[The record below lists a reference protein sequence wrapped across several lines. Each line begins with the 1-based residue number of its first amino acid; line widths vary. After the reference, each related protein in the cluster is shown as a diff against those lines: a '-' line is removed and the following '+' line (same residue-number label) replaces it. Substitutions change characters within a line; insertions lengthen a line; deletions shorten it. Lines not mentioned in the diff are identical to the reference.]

1 MAYFRGLNKN
11 ISYFKFWSPLVN
23 FWPLWL
29 DFEPLRFNFLTL
41 KVNFGPWESD
51 LSSGSHLIP
60 FLSQLWASGSR
71 FLALWVY
78 SGPVAVEF
86 WHLRVECRP
95 LKVDFDPW
103 GSILG
108 LWNLILGCRE
118 SNLNPKES
126 LFGHWESIL
135 GVWKSIL
142 YSRIRFHA
150 PENRL

>member
-1 MAYFRGLNKN
+1 MAYFGGQNKN

-41 KVNFGPWESD
+41 KVTFEPWESH
-51 LSSGSHLIP
+51 LSSRSHLIP

-71 FLALWVY
+71 FLARWVY

-86 WHLRVECRP
+86 WHLRVGCRP
-95 LKVDFDPW
+95 LKVDLGPW

-108 LWNLILGCRE
+108 LWSLVLGCRE
-118 SNLNPKES
+118 SILNPEES
-126 LFGHWESIL
+126 LFGHWEPIL

-150 PENRL
+150 PANWL